1 MMDSALRQIYGL
13 DALEPAVRQSS
24 PTFVAQAVHSIDSTN
39 TELMRRAKAGDYRP
53 SLLIAQT
60 QTAGKGRMGKP
71 WQSAAGRSLAM
82 SIGWVMQPQQW
93 HGLSL
98 VLGMVVAQE
107 IQKLRP
113 PEAGLEALG
122 LKWPNDLWVMDG
134 AGNGRKLA
142 GILVETVAVQGA
154 GGQVQAKVDTKAP
167 AANTSPER
175 YVVMGIGINLR
186 PPQQG
191 DDMVFSMPPV
201 SMAELAPEVE
211 VAQLVNA
218 LVPALVAAL
227 AVFEREGFAPW
238 HRHYAQ
244 WDVLR
249 ARAVAL
255 SDGRTGMAQ
264 GVNAQ
269 GELLLDTAQGQD
281 SITSGELSVRPV
293 AT

>member
-1 MMDSALRQIYGL
+1 MMDPVLRQTYGL
-13 DALEPAVRQSS
+13 EDVELAVRAST
-24 PTFVAQAVHSIDSTN
+24 PAFVAQAVASIDSTN

-53 SLLIAQT
+53 TLLIAQT

-71 WQSAAGRSLAM
+71 WQSAPGRSLAM
-82 SIGWVMQPQQW
+82 SLGWVMAPQQW

-98 VLGMVVAQE
+98 VLGMVVAQT
-107 IQKLRP
+107 IQSLRR
-113 PEAGLEALG
+113 PEAVTGALG
-122 LKWPNDLWVMDG
+122 LKWPNDLWVMDC

-154 GGQVQAKVDTKAP
+154 GASPHAQIGHPGQGACA
-167 AANTSPER
+167 R

-201 SMAELAPEVE
+201 SLEELAPGVE
-211 VAQLVNA
+211 VAQLVQA
-218 LVPALVAAL
+218 LVPALVQAL
-227 AVFEREGFAPW
+227 AVFEAQGFAPW
-238 HRHYAQ
+238 HREYGL

-255 SDGRTGMAQ
+255 SDGRTGQAQ
-264 GVNAQ
+264 GVSAE
-269 GELLLDTAQGQD
+269 GALLLETAQGLE
-281 SITSGELSVRPV
+281 TVASGELSVRPV